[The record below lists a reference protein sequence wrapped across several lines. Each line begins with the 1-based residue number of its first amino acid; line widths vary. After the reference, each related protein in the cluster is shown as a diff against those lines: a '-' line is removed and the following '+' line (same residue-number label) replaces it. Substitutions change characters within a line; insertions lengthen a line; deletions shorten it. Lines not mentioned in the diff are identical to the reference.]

1 MKINRN
7 MSAVRANKQLL
18 GTENRLSKS
27 MKRLSSGYKI
37 NSAEDNPAGMA
48 ISNKMKAQIE
58 ALDQAKSNSSDAQNV
73 MKIADG
79 ALGEVS
85 SMLQRI
91 RELAV
96 QGASDTYSEND
107 KKALQSEIDELT
119 KEVDRISGDT
129 EYNTKSLLDGSSDT
143 RVYVRQK
150 DANGNMTQVNSY
162 ITRINFSDNVASDK
176 YELTVNSL
184 ATQATGSLA
193 SATKPDAEGTISI
206 NGVSVAVKADMTQDE
221 YIQALQK
228 AATTAG
234 TTMQVNGDSISF
246 LSNEYGSDST
256 VNISLSSSLKALA
269 GAGYENAD
277 DGSGN
282 MQLKSNGKDA
292 VVTGGENLSDKTIR
306 ADGNRVYVVGN
317 SGFSM
322 DFLLSSDMDMT
333 AGSSNLQIDISDIGN
348 MAVQIGA
355 NEGQEMKI
363 RIPEVSSQTLYL
375 DTVDVTVKGGADK
388 AMSTLDEAI
397 EYVSGVRSRIGAF
410 QNGVSVAVKAD
421 MTQDEY
427 IQALQKAATTAGTTM
442 QVNGDSISFLSNEY
456 GSDSTVNISLSSSL
470 KALAGAGYENADD
483 GSGNMQLKSNGK
495 DAVVTGGEN
504 LSDKTIRADG
514 NRVYVVGNSGFSMD
528 FLLSSDM
535 DMTAGSSNLQIDISD
550 IGNMA
555 VQIGANEGQ
564 EMKIR
569 IPEVSSQT
577 LYLDTVDV
585 TVKGGAD
592 KAMSTLDEA
601 IEYVSGVRSRIGAF
615 QNRLESAESSLSE
628 TSENMTG
635 AYSNIMDTDMATEM
649 TEYAAQNI
657 LDQAGIS
664 VLSQAND
671 LPQQVLSLL
680 SR

>member
-162 ITRINFSDNVASDK
+162 ITRINFSDNVSSDK

-193 SATKPDAEGTISI
+193 SAKKPDAEGTISI

-221 YIQALQK
+221 YIQELQK

-256 VNISLSSSLKALA
+256 VNITLSSSLKALA
-269 GAGYENAD
+269 GADYENAD

-333 AGSSNLQIDISDIGN
+333 AGSRDLQIDISDIGN

-388 AMSTLDEAI
+388 AMSTLD
-397 EYVSGVRSRIGAF
+397 
-410 QNGVSVAVKAD
+410 D
-421 MTQDEY
+421 
-427 IQALQKAATTAGTTM
+427 
-442 QVNGDSISFLSNEY
+442 
-456 GSDSTVNISLSSSL
+456 
-470 KALAGAGYENADD
+470 
-483 GSGNMQLKSNGK
+483 
-495 DAVVTGGEN
+495 
-504 LSDKTIRADG
+504 
-514 NRVYVVGNSGFSMD
+514 
-528 FLLSSDM
+528 
-535 DMTAGSSNLQIDISD
+535 
-550 IGNMA
+550 
-555 VQIGANEGQ
+555 
-564 EMKIR
+564 
-569 IPEVSSQT
+569 
-577 LYLDTVDV
+577 
-585 TVKGGAD
+585 
-592 KAMSTLDEA
+592 A

>member
-162 ITRINFSDNVASDK
+162 ITRINFSDNVSSDK
-176 YELTVNSL
+176 YDLTVNSL

-193 SATKPDAEGTISI
+193 SATKPDVEGTISI

-221 YIQALQK
+221 YIQELQK

-256 VNISLSSSLKALA
+256 VNITLSSSLKALA
-269 GAGYENAD
+269 GADYENAD

-333 AGSSNLQIDISDIGN
+333 GGSRD
-348 MAVQIGA
+348 
-355 NEGQEMKI
+355 
-363 RIPEVSSQTLYL
+363 
-375 DTVDVTVKGGADK
+375 
-388 AMSTLDEAI
+388 
-397 EYVSGVRSRIGAF
+397 
-410 QNGVSVAVKAD
+410 
-421 MTQDEY
+421 
-427 IQALQKAATTAGTTM
+427 
-442 QVNGDSISFLSNEY
+442 
-456 GSDSTVNISLSSSL
+456 
-470 KALAGAGYENADD
+470 
-483 GSGNMQLKSNGK
+483 
-495 DAVVTGGEN
+495 
-504 LSDKTIRADG
+504 
-514 NRVYVVGNSGFSMD
+514 
-528 FLLSSDM
+528 
-535 DMTAGSSNLQIDISD
+535 LQIDISD

>member
-58 ALDQAKSNSSDAQNV
+58 ALDQATSHSSDAQTV

-193 SATKPDAEGTISI
+193 SATKPDTEGTISI

-333 AGSSNLQIDISDIGN
+333 AIDISDIGN

-397 EYVSGVRSRIGAF
+397 EYVSGVRS
-410 QNGVSVAVKAD
+410 S
-421 MTQDEY
+421 
-427 IQALQKAATTAGTTM
+427 
-442 QVNGDSISFLSNEY
+442 
-456 GSDSTVNISLSSSL
+456 
-470 KALAGAGYENADD
+470 
-483 GSGNMQLKSNGK
+483 
-495 DAVVTGGEN
+495 
-504 LSDKTIRADG
+504 
-514 NRVYVVGNSGFSMD
+514 
-528 FLLSSDM
+528 
-535 DMTAGSSNLQIDISD
+535 
-550 IGNMA
+550 
-555 VQIGANEGQ
+555 
-564 EMKIR
+564 
-569 IPEVSSQT
+569 
-577 LYLDTVDV
+577 
-585 TVKGGAD
+585 
-592 KAMSTLDEA
+592 
-601 IEYVSGVRSRIGAF
+601 IGAF

>member
-107 KKALQSEIDELT
+107 KKALQSERDELP

-162 ITRINFSDNVASDK
+162 ITRINFSDNVSSDK

-184 ATQATGSLA
+184 ATQATGSLT
-193 SATKPDAEGTISI
+193 SAKKPDAEGTISI

-221 YIQALQK
+221 YIQELQK

-256 VNISLSSSLKALA
+256 VNITLSSSLKALA
-269 GAGYENAD
+269 GADYENAD

-333 AGSSNLQIDISDIGN
+333 AGSRDLQIDISDIGN

-363 RIPEVSSQTLYL
+363 RIPEVSSETLYL

-388 AMSTLDEAI
+388 AMSTLD
-397 EYVSGVRSRIGAF
+397 
-410 QNGVSVAVKAD
+410 D
-421 MTQDEY
+421 
-427 IQALQKAATTAGTTM
+427 
-442 QVNGDSISFLSNEY
+442 
-456 GSDSTVNISLSSSL
+456 
-470 KALAGAGYENADD
+470 
-483 GSGNMQLKSNGK
+483 
-495 DAVVTGGEN
+495 
-504 LSDKTIRADG
+504 
-514 NRVYVVGNSGFSMD
+514 
-528 FLLSSDM
+528 
-535 DMTAGSSNLQIDISD
+535 
-550 IGNMA
+550 
-555 VQIGANEGQ
+555 
-564 EMKIR
+564 
-569 IPEVSSQT
+569 
-577 LYLDTVDV
+577 
-585 TVKGGAD
+585 
-592 KAMSTLDEA
+592 A

>member
-162 ITRINFSDNVASDK
+162 ITRINFSDNVSSDK

-184 ATQATGSLA
+184 ATQAAGSLA

-221 YIQALQK
+221 YIQELQK

-256 VNISLSSSLKALA
+256 VNITLSSSLKALA
-269 GAGYENAD
+269 GADYENAD

-333 AGSSNLQIDISDIGN
+333 AGSMDLQIDISDIGN

-388 AMSTLDEAI
+388 AMSTLD
-397 EYVSGVRSRIGAF
+397 
-410 QNGVSVAVKAD
+410 D
-421 MTQDEY
+421 
-427 IQALQKAATTAGTTM
+427 
-442 QVNGDSISFLSNEY
+442 
-456 GSDSTVNISLSSSL
+456 
-470 KALAGAGYENADD
+470 
-483 GSGNMQLKSNGK
+483 
-495 DAVVTGGEN
+495 
-504 LSDKTIRADG
+504 
-514 NRVYVVGNSGFSMD
+514 
-528 FLLSSDM
+528 
-535 DMTAGSSNLQIDISD
+535 
-550 IGNMA
+550 
-555 VQIGANEGQ
+555 
-564 EMKIR
+564 
-569 IPEVSSQT
+569 
-577 LYLDTVDV
+577 
-585 TVKGGAD
+585 
-592 KAMSTLDEA
+592 A

>member
-162 ITRINFSDNVASDK
+162 ITRINFSDNVSSDK

-221 YIQALQK
+221 YIQELQK

-256 VNISLSSSLKALA
+256 VNITLSSSLKALA
-269 GAGYENAD
+269 GAD
-277 DGSGN
+277 
-282 MQLKSNGKDA
+282 
-292 VVTGGENLSDKTIR
+292 
-306 ADGNRVYVVGN
+306 
-317 SGFSM
+317 
-322 DFLLSSDMDMT
+322 
-333 AGSSNLQIDISDIGN
+333 
-348 MAVQIGA
+348 
-355 NEGQEMKI
+355 
-363 RIPEVSSQTLYL
+363 
-375 DTVDVTVKGGADK
+375 
-388 AMSTLDEAI
+388 
-397 EYVSGVRSRIGAF
+397 
-410 QNGVSVAVKAD
+410 
-421 MTQDEY
+421 
-427 IQALQKAATTAGTTM
+427 
-442 QVNGDSISFLSNEY
+442 
-456 GSDSTVNISLSSSL
+456 
-470 KALAGAGYENADD
+470 YENADD

>member
-162 ITRINFSDNVASDK
+162 ITRINFSDNVSSDK
-176 YELTVNSL
+176 YDLTVNSL
-184 ATQATGSLA
+184 ATQAAGSLA

-206 NGVSVAVKADMTQDE
+206 NGVSVAIKADMTQDE
-221 YIQALQK
+221 YIQELQK

-256 VNISLSSSLKALA
+256 VNITLSSSLKALA
-269 GAGYENAD
+269 GADYENAD

-333 AGSSNLQIDISDIGN
+333 AGSRDLQIDISDIGN

-388 AMSTLDEAI
+388 AMSTLD
-397 EYVSGVRSRIGAF
+397 
-410 QNGVSVAVKAD
+410 D
-421 MTQDEY
+421 
-427 IQALQKAATTAGTTM
+427 
-442 QVNGDSISFLSNEY
+442 
-456 GSDSTVNISLSSSL
+456 
-470 KALAGAGYENADD
+470 
-483 GSGNMQLKSNGK
+483 
-495 DAVVTGGEN
+495 
-504 LSDKTIRADG
+504 
-514 NRVYVVGNSGFSMD
+514 
-528 FLLSSDM
+528 
-535 DMTAGSSNLQIDISD
+535 
-550 IGNMA
+550 
-555 VQIGANEGQ
+555 
-564 EMKIR
+564 
-569 IPEVSSQT
+569 
-577 LYLDTVDV
+577 
-585 TVKGGAD
+585 
-592 KAMSTLDEA
+592 A

>member
-333 AGSSNLQIDISDIGN
+333 AGSSNLQIDI
-348 MAVQIGA
+348 
-355 NEGQEMKI
+355 
-363 RIPEVSSQTLYL
+363 
-375 DTVDVTVKGGADK
+375 
-388 AMSTLDEAI
+388 
-397 EYVSGVRSRIGAF
+397 
-410 QNGVSVAVKAD
+410 
-421 MTQDEY
+421 
-427 IQALQKAATTAGTTM
+427 
-442 QVNGDSISFLSNEY
+442 
-456 GSDSTVNISLSSSL
+456 
-470 KALAGAGYENADD
+470 
-483 GSGNMQLKSNGK
+483 
-495 DAVVTGGEN
+495 
-504 LSDKTIRADG
+504 
-514 NRVYVVGNSGFSMD
+514 
-528 FLLSSDM
+528 
-535 DMTAGSSNLQIDISD
+535 
-550 IGNMA
+550 
-555 VQIGANEGQ
+555 GANEGQ

>member
-162 ITRINFSDNVASDK
+162 ITRINFSDNVSSDK

-193 SATKPDAEGTISI
+193 SAKKPDAEGTISI
-206 NGVSVAVKADMTQDE
+206 NGVSVAIKADMTQDE
-221 YIQALQK
+221 YIQELQK

-256 VNISLSSSLKALA
+256 VNITLSSSLKALA
-269 GAGYENAD
+269 GADYENAD

-292 VVTGGENLSDKTIR
+292 VVTGGENLSDKKIR

-333 AGSSNLQIDISDIGN
+333 AGSRDLQIDISDIGN

-363 RIPEVSSQTLYL
+363 RIPEVSSETLYL

-388 AMSTLDEAI
+388 AMSTLD
-397 EYVSGVRSRIGAF
+397 
-410 QNGVSVAVKAD
+410 D
-421 MTQDEY
+421 
-427 IQALQKAATTAGTTM
+427 
-442 QVNGDSISFLSNEY
+442 
-456 GSDSTVNISLSSSL
+456 
-470 KALAGAGYENADD
+470 
-483 GSGNMQLKSNGK
+483 
-495 DAVVTGGEN
+495 
-504 LSDKTIRADG
+504 
-514 NRVYVVGNSGFSMD
+514 
-528 FLLSSDM
+528 
-535 DMTAGSSNLQIDISD
+535 
-550 IGNMA
+550 
-555 VQIGANEGQ
+555 
-564 EMKIR
+564 
-569 IPEVSSQT
+569 
-577 LYLDTVDV
+577 
-585 TVKGGAD
+585 
-592 KAMSTLDEA
+592 A

>member
-348 MAVQIGA
+348 MAGGNGA
-355 NEGQEMKI
+355 KERPEKEM
-363 RIPEVSSQTLYL
+363 
-375 DTVDVTVKGGADK
+375 
-388 AMSTLDEAI
+388 
-397 EYVSGVRSRIGAF
+397 
-410 QNGVSVAVKAD
+410 
-421 MTQDEY
+421 
-427 IQALQKAATTAGTTM
+427 
-442 QVNGDSISFLSNEY
+442 
-456 GSDSTVNISLSSSL
+456 
-470 KALAGAGYENADD
+470 
-483 GSGNMQLKSNGK
+483 
-495 DAVVTGGEN
+495 
-504 LSDKTIRADG
+504 
-514 NRVYVVGNSGFSMD
+514 
-528 FLLSSDM
+528 
-535 DMTAGSSNLQIDISD
+535 
-550 IGNMA
+550 
-555 VQIGANEGQ
+555 
-564 EMKIR
+564 

-671 LPQQVLSLL
+671 LFEKVLSLL

>member
-162 ITRINFSDNVASDK
+162 ITRINFSDNVSSDK
-176 YELTVNSL
+176 YDLTVNSL
-184 ATQATGSLA
+184 ATQAAGSLA

-221 YIQALQK
+221 YIQELQK

-256 VNISLSSSLKALA
+256 VNITLSSSLKALA
-269 GAGYENAD
+269 GAEYENAD

-333 AGSSNLQIDISDIGN
+333 GGSRDLQIDISDIGN

-388 AMSTLDEAI
+388 AMSTLD
-397 EYVSGVRSRIGAF
+397 
-410 QNGVSVAVKAD
+410 D
-421 MTQDEY
+421 
-427 IQALQKAATTAGTTM
+427 
-442 QVNGDSISFLSNEY
+442 
-456 GSDSTVNISLSSSL
+456 
-470 KALAGAGYENADD
+470 
-483 GSGNMQLKSNGK
+483 
-495 DAVVTGGEN
+495 
-504 LSDKTIRADG
+504 
-514 NRVYVVGNSGFSMD
+514 
-528 FLLSSDM
+528 
-535 DMTAGSSNLQIDISD
+535 
-550 IGNMA
+550 
-555 VQIGANEGQ
+555 
-564 EMKIR
+564 
-569 IPEVSSQT
+569 
-577 LYLDTVDV
+577 
-585 TVKGGAD
+585 
-592 KAMSTLDEA
+592 A

>member
-162 ITRINFSDNVASDK
+162 ITRINFSDNVSSDK
-176 YELTVNSL
+176 YDLTVNSL

-193 SATKPDAEGTISI
+193 SATKPDVEGTISI

-221 YIQALQK
+221 YIQELQK
-228 AATTAG
+228 AAITAG
-234 TTMQVNGDSISF
+234 TMMQVNGDNISF

-256 VNISLSSSLKALA
+256 VNITLSSSLKALA
-269 GAGYENAD
+269 GAEYENAD

-333 AGSSNLQIDISDIGN
+333 AGSRDLQIDISDIGN

-363 RIPEVSSQTLYL
+363 RIPEVSSETLYL

-388 AMSTLDEAI
+388 AMSTLD
-397 EYVSGVRSRIGAF
+397 
-410 QNGVSVAVKAD
+410 D
-421 MTQDEY
+421 
-427 IQALQKAATTAGTTM
+427 
-442 QVNGDSISFLSNEY
+442 
-456 GSDSTVNISLSSSL
+456 
-470 KALAGAGYENADD
+470 
-483 GSGNMQLKSNGK
+483 
-495 DAVVTGGEN
+495 
-504 LSDKTIRADG
+504 
-514 NRVYVVGNSGFSMD
+514 
-528 FLLSSDM
+528 
-535 DMTAGSSNLQIDISD
+535 
-550 IGNMA
+550 
-555 VQIGANEGQ
+555 
-564 EMKIR
+564 
-569 IPEVSSQT
+569 
-577 LYLDTVDV
+577 
-585 TVKGGAD
+585 
-592 KAMSTLDEA
+592 A

>member
-96 QGASDTYSEND
+96 QVASDTYSEND

-150 DANGNMTQVNSY
+150 DANGN
-162 ITRINFSDNVASDK
+162 
-176 YELTVNSL
+176 
-184 ATQATGSLA
+184 
-193 SATKPDAEGTISI
+193 
-206 NGVSVAVKADMTQDE
+206 
-221 YIQALQK
+221 
-228 AATTAG
+228 
-234 TTMQVNGDSISF
+234 
-246 LSNEYGSDST
+246 
-256 VNISLSSSLKALA
+256 
-269 GAGYENAD
+269 
-277 DGSGN
+277 
-282 MQLKSNGKDA
+282 
-292 VVTGGENLSDKTIR
+292 
-306 ADGNRVYVVGN
+306 
-317 SGFSM
+317 
-322 DFLLSSDMDMT
+322 
-333 AGSSNLQIDISDIGN
+333 
-348 MAVQIGA
+348 
-355 NEGQEMKI
+355 
-363 RIPEVSSQTLYL
+363 
-375 DTVDVTVKGGADK
+375 
-388 AMSTLDEAI
+388 
-397 EYVSGVRSRIGAF
+397 
-410 QNGVSVAVKAD
+410 

>member
-221 YIQALQK
+221 YIQELQK

-256 VNISLSSSLKALA
+256 VNITLSSSLKALA
-269 GAGYENAD
+269 GAEYENAD

-333 AGSSNLQIDISDIGN
+333 AGSTDWR
-348 MAVQIGA
+348 
-355 NEGQEMKI
+355 K
-363 RIPEVSSQTLYL
+363 R
-375 DTVDVTVKGGADK
+375 
-388 AMSTLDEAI
+388 
-397 EYVSGVRSRIGAF
+397 
-410 QNGVSVAVKAD
+410 
-421 MTQDEY
+421 
-427 IQALQKAATTAGTTM
+427 
-442 QVNGDSISFLSNEY
+442 
-456 GSDSTVNISLSSSL
+456 
-470 KALAGAGYENADD
+470 
-483 GSGNMQLKSNGK
+483 GSG
-495 DAVVTGGEN
+495 DEN
-504 LSDKTIRADG
+504 
-514 NRVYVVGNSGFSMD
+514 
-528 FLLSSDM
+528 
-535 DMTAGSSNLQIDISD
+535 Q
-550 IGNMA
+550 
-555 VQIGANEGQ
+555 
-564 EMKIR
+564 
-569 IPEVSSQT
+569 
-577 LYLDTVDV
+577 DT
-585 TVKGGAD
+585 
-592 KAMSTLDEA
+592 
-601 IEYVSGVRSRIGAF
+601 
-615 QNRLESAESSLSE
+615 
-628 TSENMTG
+628 
-635 AYSNIMDTDMATEM
+635 
-649 TEYAAQNI
+649 
-657 LDQAGIS
+657 
-664 VLSQAND
+664 
-671 LPQQVLSLL
+671 
-680 SR
+680 

>member
-162 ITRINFSDNVASDK
+162 ITRINFSDNVSSDK
-176 YELTVNSL
+176 YDLTVNSL

-193 SATKPDAEGTISI
+193 SATKPDVEGTISI

-221 YIQALQK
+221 YIQELQK

-269 GAGYENAD
+269 GADYENAD

-333 AGSSNLQIDISDIGN
+333 AGSRDLQIDISDIGN

-363 RIPEVSSQTLYL
+363 RIPEVSSETLYL

-388 AMSTLDEAI
+388 AMSTLD
-397 EYVSGVRSRIGAF
+397 
-410 QNGVSVAVKAD
+410 D
-421 MTQDEY
+421 
-427 IQALQKAATTAGTTM
+427 
-442 QVNGDSISFLSNEY
+442 
-456 GSDSTVNISLSSSL
+456 
-470 KALAGAGYENADD
+470 
-483 GSGNMQLKSNGK
+483 
-495 DAVVTGGEN
+495 
-504 LSDKTIRADG
+504 
-514 NRVYVVGNSGFSMD
+514 
-528 FLLSSDM
+528 
-535 DMTAGSSNLQIDISD
+535 
-550 IGNMA
+550 
-555 VQIGANEGQ
+555 
-564 EMKIR
+564 
-569 IPEVSSQT
+569 
-577 LYLDTVDV
+577 
-585 TVKGGAD
+585 
-592 KAMSTLDEA
+592 A

>member
-162 ITRINFSDNVASDK
+162 ITRINFSDNVSSDK
-176 YELTVNSL
+176 YDLTVNSL

-221 YIQALQK
+221 YIQELQN

-256 VNISLSSSLKALA
+256 VNITLSSSLKALA
-269 GAGYENAD
+269 GADYENAD

-333 AGSSNLQIDISDIGN
+333 AGSRDLQIDISDIGN

-363 RIPEVSSQTLYL
+363 RIPEVSSETLYL

-388 AMSTLDEAI
+388 AMSTLD
-397 EYVSGVRSRIGAF
+397 
-410 QNGVSVAVKAD
+410 D
-421 MTQDEY
+421 
-427 IQALQKAATTAGTTM
+427 
-442 QVNGDSISFLSNEY
+442 
-456 GSDSTVNISLSSSL
+456 
-470 KALAGAGYENADD
+470 
-483 GSGNMQLKSNGK
+483 
-495 DAVVTGGEN
+495 
-504 LSDKTIRADG
+504 
-514 NRVYVVGNSGFSMD
+514 
-528 FLLSSDM
+528 
-535 DMTAGSSNLQIDISD
+535 
-550 IGNMA
+550 
-555 VQIGANEGQ
+555 
-564 EMKIR
+564 
-569 IPEVSSQT
+569 
-577 LYLDTVDV
+577 
-585 TVKGGAD
+585 
-592 KAMSTLDEA
+592 A

>member
-162 ITRINFSDNVASDK
+162 ITRINFSDNVSSDK
-176 YELTVNSL
+176 YDLTVNSL
-184 ATQATGSLA
+184 ATQATGILA

-221 YIQALQK
+221 YIQELQK

-269 GAGYENAD
+269 GADYENAD

-333 AGSSNLQIDISDIGN
+333 AGSRDLQIDISDIGN

-388 AMSTLDEAI
+388 AMTTLD
-397 EYVSGVRSRIGAF
+397 
-410 QNGVSVAVKAD
+410 D
-421 MTQDEY
+421 
-427 IQALQKAATTAGTTM
+427 
-442 QVNGDSISFLSNEY
+442 
-456 GSDSTVNISLSSSL
+456 
-470 KALAGAGYENADD
+470 
-483 GSGNMQLKSNGK
+483 
-495 DAVVTGGEN
+495 
-504 LSDKTIRADG
+504 
-514 NRVYVVGNSGFSMD
+514 
-528 FLLSSDM
+528 
-535 DMTAGSSNLQIDISD
+535 
-550 IGNMA
+550 
-555 VQIGANEGQ
+555 
-564 EMKIR
+564 
-569 IPEVSSQT
+569 
-577 LYLDTVDV
+577 
-585 TVKGGAD
+585 
-592 KAMSTLDEA
+592 A

>member
-269 GAGYENAD
+269 GADYENAD

-292 VVTGGENLSDKTIR
+292 VVIGGENLSDKTIR

-333 AGSSNLQIDISDIGN
+333 GGSRDLQIDISDIGN

-388 AMSTLDEAI
+388 AMSTLD
-397 EYVSGVRSRIGAF
+397 
-410 QNGVSVAVKAD
+410 D
-421 MTQDEY
+421 
-427 IQALQKAATTAGTTM
+427 
-442 QVNGDSISFLSNEY
+442 
-456 GSDSTVNISLSSSL
+456 
-470 KALAGAGYENADD
+470 
-483 GSGNMQLKSNGK
+483 
-495 DAVVTGGEN
+495 
-504 LSDKTIRADG
+504 
-514 NRVYVVGNSGFSMD
+514 
-528 FLLSSDM
+528 
-535 DMTAGSSNLQIDISD
+535 
-550 IGNMA
+550 
-555 VQIGANEGQ
+555 
-564 EMKIR
+564 
-569 IPEVSSQT
+569 
-577 LYLDTVDV
+577 
-585 TVKGGAD
+585 
-592 KAMSTLDEA
+592 A

-635 AYSNIMDTDMATEM
+635 AYSNIMDTDMATVM

>member
-162 ITRINFSDNVASDK
+162 ITRINFSDNVSSDK

-184 ATQATGSLA
+184 ATQAAGSLA

-221 YIQALQK
+221 YIQELQK

-256 VNISLSSSLKALA
+256 VNITLSSSLKALA
-269 GAGYENAD
+269 GADYENAD
-277 DGSGN
+277 DASGN

-333 AGSSNLQIDISDIGN
+333 AGSRDLQIDISDIGN

-388 AMSTLDEAI
+388 AMSTLD
-397 EYVSGVRSRIGAF
+397 
-410 QNGVSVAVKAD
+410 D
-421 MTQDEY
+421 
-427 IQALQKAATTAGTTM
+427 
-442 QVNGDSISFLSNEY
+442 
-456 GSDSTVNISLSSSL
+456 
-470 KALAGAGYENADD
+470 
-483 GSGNMQLKSNGK
+483 
-495 DAVVTGGEN
+495 
-504 LSDKTIRADG
+504 
-514 NRVYVVGNSGFSMD
+514 
-528 FLLSSDM
+528 
-535 DMTAGSSNLQIDISD
+535 
-550 IGNMA
+550 
-555 VQIGANEGQ
+555 
-564 EMKIR
+564 
-569 IPEVSSQT
+569 
-577 LYLDTVDV
+577 
-585 TVKGGAD
+585 
-592 KAMSTLDEA
+592 A

>member
-37 NSAEDNPAGMA
+37 NSAEDNPAGIA

-277 DGSGN
+277 DGSGK

-355 NEGQEMKI
+355 D
-363 RIPEVSSQTLYL
+363 S
-375 DTVDVTVKGGADK
+375 VK
-388 AMSTLDEAI
+388 
-397 EYVSGVRSRIGAF
+397 
-410 QNGVSVAVKAD
+410 
-421 MTQDEY
+421 
-427 IQALQKAATTAGTTM
+427 
-442 QVNGDSISFLSNEY
+442 
-456 GSDSTVNISLSSSL
+456 
-470 KALAGAGYENADD
+470 
-483 GSGNMQLKSNGK
+483 
-495 DAVVTGGEN
+495 
-504 LSDKTIRADG
+504 
-514 NRVYVVGNSGFSMD
+514 
-528 FLLSSDM
+528 
-535 DMTAGSSNLQIDISD
+535 
-550 IGNMA
+550 
-555 VQIGANEGQ
+555 
-564 EMKIR
+564 
-569 IPEVSSQT
+569 
-577 LYLDTVDV
+577 
-585 TVKGGAD
+585 
-592 KAMSTLDEA
+592 
-601 IEYVSGVRSRIGAF
+601 
-615 QNRLESAESSLSE
+615 
-628 TSENMTG
+628 
-635 AYSNIMDTDMATEM
+635 
-649 TEYAAQNI
+649 
-657 LDQAGIS
+657 
-664 VLSQAND
+664 
-671 LPQQVLSLL
+671 
-680 SR
+680 

>member
-162 ITRINFSDNVASDK
+162 ITRINFSDNVSSDK

-193 SATKPDAEGTISI
+193 SAKKPDAEGTISI
-206 NGVSVAVKADMTQDE
+206 NGVSVAIKADMTQDE
-221 YIQALQK
+221 YIQELQK

-256 VNISLSSSLKALA
+256 VNITLSSSLKALA
-269 GAGYENAD
+269 GADYENAD

-333 AGSSNLQIDISDIGN
+333 AGSRDLQIDISDIGN

-363 RIPEVSSQTLYL
+363 RIPEVSSETLYL

-388 AMSTLDEAI
+388 AMSTLD
-397 EYVSGVRSRIGAF
+397 
-410 QNGVSVAVKAD
+410 D
-421 MTQDEY
+421 
-427 IQALQKAATTAGTTM
+427 
-442 QVNGDSISFLSNEY
+442 
-456 GSDSTVNISLSSSL
+456 
-470 KALAGAGYENADD
+470 
-483 GSGNMQLKSNGK
+483 
-495 DAVVTGGEN
+495 
-504 LSDKTIRADG
+504 
-514 NRVYVVGNSGFSMD
+514 
-528 FLLSSDM
+528 
-535 DMTAGSSNLQIDISD
+535 
-550 IGNMA
+550 
-555 VQIGANEGQ
+555 
-564 EMKIR
+564 
-569 IPEVSSQT
+569 
-577 LYLDTVDV
+577 
-585 TVKGGAD
+585 
-592 KAMSTLDEA
+592 A

>member
-162 ITRINFSDNVASDK
+162 ITRINFSDNVSSDK
-176 YELTVNSL
+176 YDLTVNSL

-193 SATKPDAEGTISI
+193 SAKKPDAEGTISI
-206 NGVSVAVKADMTQDE
+206 NGVSVAIKADMTQDE
-221 YIQALQK
+221 YIQELQK

-256 VNISLSSSLKALA
+256 VNITLSSSLKALA
-269 GAGYENAD
+269 GADYENAD

-333 AGSSNLQIDISDIGN
+333 AGSRDLQIDISDIGN

-363 RIPEVSSQTLYL
+363 RIPEVSSETLYL

-388 AMSTLDEAI
+388 AMSTLD
-397 EYVSGVRSRIGAF
+397 
-410 QNGVSVAVKAD
+410 D
-421 MTQDEY
+421 
-427 IQALQKAATTAGTTM
+427 
-442 QVNGDSISFLSNEY
+442 
-456 GSDSTVNISLSSSL
+456 
-470 KALAGAGYENADD
+470 
-483 GSGNMQLKSNGK
+483 
-495 DAVVTGGEN
+495 
-504 LSDKTIRADG
+504 
-514 NRVYVVGNSGFSMD
+514 
-528 FLLSSDM
+528 
-535 DMTAGSSNLQIDISD
+535 
-550 IGNMA
+550 
-555 VQIGANEGQ
+555 
-564 EMKIR
+564 
-569 IPEVSSQT
+569 
-577 LYLDTVDV
+577 
-585 TVKGGAD
+585 
-592 KAMSTLDEA
+592 A

>member
-143 RVYVRQK
+143 RVYIRQK

-162 ITRINFSDNVASDK
+162 ITRINFSDNVSSDK
-176 YELTVNSL
+176 YDLTVNSL
-184 ATQATGSLA
+184 ATQAAGSLA

-221 YIQALQK
+221 YIQELQK

-256 VNISLSSSLKALA
+256 VNITLSSSLKALA
-269 GAGYENAD
+269 GADYENAD

-333 AGSSNLQIDISDIGN
+333 AGSRDLQIDISDIGN

-388 AMSTLDEAI
+388 AMSTLD
-397 EYVSGVRSRIGAF
+397 
-410 QNGVSVAVKAD
+410 D
-421 MTQDEY
+421 
-427 IQALQKAATTAGTTM
+427 
-442 QVNGDSISFLSNEY
+442 
-456 GSDSTVNISLSSSL
+456 
-470 KALAGAGYENADD
+470 
-483 GSGNMQLKSNGK
+483 
-495 DAVVTGGEN
+495 
-504 LSDKTIRADG
+504 
-514 NRVYVVGNSGFSMD
+514 
-528 FLLSSDM
+528 
-535 DMTAGSSNLQIDISD
+535 
-550 IGNMA
+550 
-555 VQIGANEGQ
+555 
-564 EMKIR
+564 
-569 IPEVSSQT
+569 
-577 LYLDTVDV
+577 
-585 TVKGGAD
+585 
-592 KAMSTLDEA
+592 A

>member
-1 MKINRN
+1 
-7 MSAVRANKQLL
+7 
-18 GTENRLSKS
+18 
-27 MKRLSSGYKI
+27 
-37 NSAEDNPAGMA
+37 
-48 ISNKMKAQIE
+48 
-58 ALDQAKSNSSDAQNV
+58 
-73 MKIADG
+73 
-79 ALGEVS
+79 
-85 SMLQRI
+85 
-91 RELAV
+91 
-96 QGASDTYSEND
+96 
-107 KKALQSEIDELT
+107 
-119 KEVDRISGDT
+119 
-129 EYNTKSLLDGSSDT
+129 
-143 RVYVRQK
+143 
-150 DANGNMTQVNSY
+150 
-162 ITRINFSDNVASDK
+162 
-176 YELTVNSL
+176 
-184 ATQATGSLA
+184 
-193 SATKPDAEGTISI
+193 
-206 NGVSVAVKADMTQDE
+206 MTQDE
-221 YIQALQK
+221 YIQALQR

-292 VVTGGENLSDKTIR
+292 VVTGGEN
-306 ADGNRVYVVGN
+306 
-317 SGFSM
+317 M
-322 DFLLSSDMDMT
+322 
-333 AGSSNLQIDISDIGN
+333 
-348 MAVQIGA
+348 
-355 NEGQEMKI
+355 
-363 RIPEVSSQTLYL
+363 
-375 DTVDVTVKGGADK
+375 
-388 AMSTLDEAI
+388 
-397 EYVSGVRSRIGAF
+397 
-410 QNGVSVAVKAD
+410 
-421 MTQDEY
+421 
-427 IQALQKAATTAGTTM
+427 
-442 QVNGDSISFLSNEY
+442 
-456 GSDSTVNISLSSSL
+456 
-470 KALAGAGYENADD
+470 
-483 GSGNMQLKSNGK
+483 
-495 DAVVTGGEN
+495 
-504 LSDKTIRADG
+504 SDKTIRADG

>member
-162 ITRINFSDNVASDK
+162 ITRINFSDNVSSDK

-184 ATQATGSLA
+184 ATQATGSLT
-193 SATKPDAEGTISI
+193 SAKKPDAEGTISI

-221 YIQALQK
+221 YIQELQK

-256 VNISLSSSLKALA
+256 VNITLSSSLKALA
-269 GAGYENAD
+269 GADYENAD

-333 AGSSNLQIDISDIGN
+333 AGSRDLQIDISDIGN

-388 AMSTLDEAI
+388 AMSTLD
-397 EYVSGVRSRIGAF
+397 
-410 QNGVSVAVKAD
+410 D
-421 MTQDEY
+421 
-427 IQALQKAATTAGTTM
+427 
-442 QVNGDSISFLSNEY
+442 
-456 GSDSTVNISLSSSL
+456 
-470 KALAGAGYENADD
+470 
-483 GSGNMQLKSNGK
+483 
-495 DAVVTGGEN
+495 
-504 LSDKTIRADG
+504 
-514 NRVYVVGNSGFSMD
+514 
-528 FLLSSDM
+528 
-535 DMTAGSSNLQIDISD
+535 
-550 IGNMA
+550 
-555 VQIGANEGQ
+555 
-564 EMKIR
+564 
-569 IPEVSSQT
+569 
-577 LYLDTVDV
+577 
-585 TVKGGAD
+585 
-592 KAMSTLDEA
+592 A